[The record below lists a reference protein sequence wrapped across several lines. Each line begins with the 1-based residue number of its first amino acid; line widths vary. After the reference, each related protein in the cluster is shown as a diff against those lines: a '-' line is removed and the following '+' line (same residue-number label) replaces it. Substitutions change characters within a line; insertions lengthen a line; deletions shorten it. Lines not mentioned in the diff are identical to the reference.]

1 MSRLIRGLAERIVW
15 LLEVSA
21 ELALAGLLVL
31 VAHEVFVRYVL
42 DHPTVFSVE
51 ISEYLLVFI
60 AFMSAGWVLRQDQH
74 VRVVFCVARLPAR
87 GRALANMAAAL
98 AILIFCAV
106 LVRYGGAMAAV
117 AWSND
122 SRSSSLVAFPLWIA
136 YAVIPVGAAALGI
149 QALLRLAEAIREL
162 RRAKP
167 RTRA

>member
-1 MSRLIRGLAERIVW
+1 MPGLIRGLAERVVW
-15 LLEVSA
+15 LLEVLA
-21 ELALAGLLVL
+21 EIALAGLLAL
-31 VAHEVFVRYVL
+31 VAHEVFARYVL
-42 DHPTVFSVE
+42 DRPTVFSVE

-74 VRVVFCVARLPAR
+74 VRVVFCVQRLPAR
-87 GRALANMAAAL
+87 GRALSEMATAL

-136 YAVIPVGAAALGI
+136 YGFIPVGAAALGI
-149 QALLRLAEAIREL
+149 QALLRLADAIREI
-162 RRAKP
+162 RQTKP
-167 RTRA
+167 RPRA